1 MIIVAGHLVVDSDAR
16 RAYLAGC
23 VLVVEQA
30 RRSQGCLDFSLS
42 ADLVD
47 PERINIFER
56 WASQEAL
63 DAFRGDGPSSDQ
75 RSAIRVADVKQ
86 YKVAETVRPADH
98 PSSRDATGP
107 LADPRP
113 RDHR

>member
-23 VLVVEQA
+23 VPVVEQA
-30 RRSQGCLDFSLS
+30 RRSQGCQDFSMS

-47 PERINIFER
+47 PEPINIFER
-56 WASQEAL
+56 WASREAL

-75 RSAIRVADVKQ
+75 RSAIGVVDVTE
-86 YKVAETVRPADH
+86 YKVAETARPADH
-98 PSSRDATGP
+98 RSSNDATRS